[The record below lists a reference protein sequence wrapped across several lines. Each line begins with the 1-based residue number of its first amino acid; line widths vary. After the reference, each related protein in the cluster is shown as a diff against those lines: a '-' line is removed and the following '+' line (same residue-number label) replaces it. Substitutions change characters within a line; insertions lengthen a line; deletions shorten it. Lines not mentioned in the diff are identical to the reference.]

1 LVAAIASAL
10 EVVLI
15 ITGSLI
21 TRVIIA

>member
-21 TRVIIA
+21 TRVIVA